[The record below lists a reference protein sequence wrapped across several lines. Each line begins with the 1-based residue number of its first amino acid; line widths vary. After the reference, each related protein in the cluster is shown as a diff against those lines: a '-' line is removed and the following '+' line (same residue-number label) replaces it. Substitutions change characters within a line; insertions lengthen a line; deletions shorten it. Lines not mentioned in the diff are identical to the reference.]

1 LRKLDPDVGILFPM
15 TMTEVVKRSTLVRR
29 VLSIV
34 MMLFAV
40 AALLIAVAGVYGV
53 VNYTVSRRTHEI
65 GIRMALGATR
75 GQILGMVAGG
85 GARLMIVGAILG
97 VAGAF
102 AASQAMRN
110 MLFGITAF
118 DVPTYFIVGAVLIGA
133 VAAATLLPA
142 RRAANIEPMRALR
155 SE

>member
-1 LRKLDPDVGILFPM
+1 
-15 TMTEVVKRSTLVRR
+15 
-29 VLSIV
+29 
-34 MMLFAV
+34 
-40 AALLIAVAGVYGV
+40 
-53 VNYTVSRRTHEI
+53 
-65 GIRMALGATR
+65 
-75 GQILGMVAGG
+75 
-85 GARLMIVGAILG
+85 MIVGAILG

>member
-1 LRKLDPDVGILFPM
+1 MLF
-15 TMTEVVKRSTLVRR
+15 RR
-29 VLSIV
+29 VLSTV
-34 MMLFAV
+34 MTLFAA

-75 GQILGMVAGG
+75 GQVLSMVVGG

-102 AASQAMRN
+102 AASQAMRS

-142 RRAANIEPMRALR
+142 RRAANIEPMRSLR